1 MITITDIVG
10 ESINLRNG
18 QETPRGLMISNGLS
32 TALLYISDDD
42 LEKVVAMWAESK
54 AHEDAAHTTQHVE
67 LNLPVAPTPNT
78 APAPTAPSIFNP
90 ERDVE
95 DEDDYD
101 RGETYDS
108 EVQSI

>member
-18 QETPRGLMISNGLS
+18 QETPRGLLVSNGIS
-32 TALLYISDDD
+32 QALIHVSDDD
-42 LEKVVAMWAESK
+42 METIIAMWAESQ
-54 AHEDAAHTTQHVE
+54 AHEVEAHATQHAE
-67 LNLPVAPTPNT
+67 PSSLVAPV

-101 RGETYDS
+101 QGETYDS
-108 EVQSI
+108 GVQSI

>member
-18 QETPRGLMISNGLS
+18 QETPRGLLVSNGIS
-32 TALLYISDDD
+32 QALIRVSDDD
-42 LEKVVAMWAESK
+42 METIVAMWAESRS
-54 AHEDAAHTTQHVE
+54 HEDEAHTTQHVE
-67 LNLPVAPTPNT
+67 LNLPATPVSSAT
-78 APAPTAPSIFNP
+78 PAPTAPSIFNP

-101 RGETYDS
+101 QGETYDS
-108 EVQSI
+108 GVQSI

>member
-32 TALLYISDDD
+32 SALIHVSDDD
-42 LEKVVAMWAESK
+42 LEKVVQMWAE
-54 AHEDAAHTTQHVE
+54 TQQAVGE
-67 LNLPVAPTPNT
+67 VQPQPIQRAPL
-78 APAPTAPSIFNP
+78 APEEPRSADAPSLFSP

-95 DEDDYD
+95 DEDDFD
-101 RGETYDS
+101 QGETYGG
-108 EVQSI
+108 VQSI